1 MKVILGTAS
10 SDMVGVATHV
20 FNLAKL
26 LHAEGSLD
34 LVACPRAGWLS
45 DQLADCGL
53 PYTVLQISP
62 DPRTFIKSN
71 VAFARLLQER
81 KTADIVH
88 LHGRFPLFVSS
99 LSLRACRDRTFVATV
114 HQFKQQI
121 ADGPLGWKARLETLL
136 LKRMQRICCVSQDL
150 KDEVMARIGPKN
162 GGRVDVI
169 ANWIEPLWARKSG
182 AMLRERSVP
191 TDKEVRICAV
201 GYLHPVKGFDVLL
214 EAVHILRQR
223 GWRARC
229 DIFGSGPEKRN
240 LLALAAKLGL
250 SEFVTFK
257 DPAAD
262 LRCLLPEYNVVVVP
276 SRSESFSLVVLEAY
290 DAAVPVVASNVSGL
304 RTTVVDG
311 ETGLLFEQ
319 NNAASLAEKLIDL
332 FSREGLAARLAGK
345 ARKHLEN
352 YVPNE
357 KLRKC
362 YSDFYAMAQAD
373 RNNSSRDRRQ
383 DVRNS
388 LL

>member
-1 MKVILGTAS
+1 MKVLLGTAS
-10 SDMVGVATHV
+10 SDLVGVATHV
-20 FNLAKL
+20 FNLARL

-34 LVACPRAGWLS
+34 IVACPRAGWLS
-45 DQLADCGL
+45 EQLADCGL

-88 LHGRFPLFVSS
+88 LHGRFPLFISS
-99 LSLRACRDRTFVATV
+99 FSLRACRDRTFVATV
-114 HQFKQQI
+114 HQFKQQP
-121 ADGPLGWKARLETLL
+121 ADGPLGWKAGFETLL

-150 KDEVMARIGPKN
+150 KDEVIDRIGPGNRGK
-162 GGRVDVI
+162 VDVI
-169 ANWIEPLWARKSG
+169 PNWIEPLWARKTGGS
-182 AMLRERSVP
+182 LRERSVP
-191 TDKEVRICAV
+191 ANKEVKICAV
-201 GYLHPVKGFDVLL
+201 GYLQPVKGFDVLL

-223 GWRARC
+223 GWRVGC
-229 DIFGSGPEKRN
+229 DIFGSGPEKNN
-240 LLALAAKLGL
+240 LLAFAAKLGL
-250 SEFVTFK
+250 SEFVSFK
-257 DPAAD
+257 SPAPD
-262 LRCLLPEYNVVVVP
+262 LRCLLPEYNAVVVP

-304 RTTVVDG
+304 RSTVLDG
-311 ETGLLFEQ
+311 ETGLLFEP

-332 FSREGLAARLAGK
+332 FSCEDLAARLAGK

-352 YVPNE
+352 YLPNE
-357 KLRKC
+357 KLKKR
-362 YSDFYAMAQAD
+362 YSDFYAMAQAA
-373 RNNSSRDRRQ
+373 RNKPGRGRSQ